1 MMNHSLLFAFISII
15 AITACSSQPD
25 AQSIVDRAIENHGGQ
40 AYENSRVSFEF
51 RDVKYTATQQNGE
64 YTYTRFFP
72 DSLGGIRDSLSNQG
86 FSRTVD
92 GEPVD
97 LSFEQD
103 SMYSNSVNSVIYFAL
118 LPHKLNDAAVN
129 KNYLEKTTINGQP
142 YHEIEVT
149 FDEEGGGDDYQDHYI
164 YWIHADDLTM
174 DYLAYRFLVDGGGT
188 RFRESK
194 NVRTINGIRFADYNN
209 YGSSEMEHPLE
220 NYETYFQQDTL
231 SKVSEIN
238 LQNVEVELLQE

>member
-1 MMNHSLLFAFISII
+1 MSRCLLVTFMGII
-15 AITACSSQPD
+15 TLAGCSSTPD
-25 AQSIVDRAIENHGGQ
+25 AQSVINRAIENHGGQ

-51 RDVKYTATQQNGE
+51 RDIEYTATHQNGQ

-72 DSLGGIRDSLSNQG
+72 DSLGGIRDSLTNQG
-86 FSRTVD
+86 FYRTIN
-92 GEPVD
+92 GEPAN
-97 LSFEQD
+97 LSFEED

-118 LPHKLNDAAVN
+118 LPHKLNDPAVN
-129 KNYLEKTTINGQP
+129 KAYLEQTTINGKP

-149 FDEEGGGDDYQDHYI
+149 FDQQGGGDDYQDRYI
-164 YWIHADDLTM
+164 YWIHAEDYTM
-174 DYLAYRFLVDGGGT
+174 DYLAYRFQVDGGGT

-194 NVRTINGIRFADYNN
+194 NVRMINGIRFADYNN
-209 YGSSEMEHPLE
+209 FGSPEMEHPLE

-238 LQNVEVELLQE
+238 LESVQVEILQE